1 MDLYP
6 YQREGVD
13 FLKSRK
19 TALLA
24 DEMRLG
30 KTVQAITAAAEI
42 GALRIGVVCPA
53 SVRTV
58 WKREFERAWPEWAVI
73 RADIFVESYDKVTR
87 GAFDYIQNGGFDALI
102 LDEAHYLKSRT
113 AKRTRKILGKGGLA
127 ERADRVWCLTGTPMP
142 NHPGELYPMIA
153 ALFPDVLD
161 INGRRADYWRFV
173 SRYCSGRDNGFG
185 FQILGGRNLDD
196 LKTRLQPHFLRRRQ
210 ADVWADLPP
219 MRYETVALEAK
230 NVPKPADE
238 VAAEIMAA
246 IEQGKEPPV
255 EHVATYRRLIGEA
268 KVQPIIDLVCEE
280 LDSGLEKIVIFAH
293 HASVID
299 ALFSAFATQTGHHAD
314 KVYGST
320 PQDKRAYS
328 VDRFN
333 NLNDGPHVFIGQLQ
347 AAGTGIALHAAND
360 ILFAEYSWVPAENQ
374 QAAMRCQHPE
384 KKRSTF
390 VRFVS
395 LAGSIDE
402 AITEAV
408 RRKTATIGQVFA

>member
-42 GALRIGVVCPA
+42 GAHDICVVCPA
-53 SVRTV
+53 SVRSV
-58 WKREFERAWPEWAVI
+58 WKREFERAWPEWAI
-73 RADIFVESYDKVTR
+73 PRPMTFVESYEKVTR
-87 GAFDYIQNGGFDALI
+87 GAFARVAHFDVLI
-102 LDEAHYLKSRT
+102 LDEAHYLKSRK
-113 AKRTRKILGKGGLA
+113 AKRTKAILGKGGLA
-127 ERADRVWCLTGTPMP
+127 EKADRVWCLTGTPMP
-142 NHPGELYPMIA
+142 NNPSELYPMVS

-173 SRYCSGRDNGFG
+173 GRYCSGRDNGFG
-185 FQILGGRNLDD
+185 YQITGGKRLDE
-196 LKTRLQPHFLRRRQ
+196 LKAKLQPHYLRRRQ

-230 NVPKPADE
+230 NIPKLDDE
-238 VAAEIMAA
+238 VIAEVMTA
-246 IEQGKEPPV
+246 IERGAEPPV

-268 KVQPIIDLVCEE
+268 KAPCIAELLEE
-280 LDSGLEKIVIFAH
+280 EFGNGLEKIVIFAH
-293 HASVID
+293 HKRVIEQ
-299 ALFSAFATQTGHHAD
+299 LVLRLPTTTQGSCVLTGD
-314 KVYGST
+314 TT
-320 PQDKRAYS
+320 PKMREYV

-333 NLNDGPHVFIGQLQ
+333 KGDERIFIGQLQ